1 MSFKITKF
9 KVFASLSVVYA
20 LAIFYLSAQ
29 SEIDIPRSITHLPIL
44 YWIRDQLLD
53 LGLISIIDL
62 VHYTY
67 GHRDKVLH
75 MGLYFG
81 FGILLH
87 LSFRNSENL
96 FLRRYAAILA
106 ILVGIFYG
114 ITDEFHQSFV
124 PGRSSN
130 QWDLLADGIGIV
142 IAQAGII
149 LLTIKHLWDRKNRKK
164 ERSDLK

>member
-1 MSFKITKF
+1 MAIEIRCFTWAF
-9 KVFASLSVVYA
+9 T
-20 LAIFYLSAQ
+20 LA
-29 SEIDIPRSITHLPIL
+29 
-44 YWIRDQLLD
+44 
-53 LGLISIIDL
+53 
-62 VHYTY
+62 
-67 GHRDKVLH
+67 
-75 MGLYFG
+75 

-164 ERSDLK
+164 KDQILNKKKEMRHFKA